1 MNSSKKG
8 VQKYHFWLAFFFL
21 IFGFTFSMIVWTVKN
36 AVNTPVYSDKSFL
49 NSYHDVDAN
58 FNKMMAQNQRFNLLY
73 DVKVKIN
80 EKTIGMEIK
89 DAFLGQRSLEKKSGN
104 QNLLKVGV
112 NTLSLTILDKKSQE
126 VVSDANV
133 TFQIT
138 RPIVDTND
146 IDLNKFTYE
155 NGVYKTTVKVDIS
168 GNWNIQGVIKISND
182 VGYFYIK
189 TNTPREKGSDE

>member
-1 MNSSKKG
+1 MKI
-8 VQKYHFWLAFFFL
+8 QKYHFWLAFFFI
-21 IFGFTFSMIVWTVKN
+21 IFGFTFSMIIWTIKS
-36 AVNTPVYSDKSFL
+36 AVDTPVYDDKSFL
-49 NSYHDVDAN
+49 SSYHNVDED
-58 FNKMMAQNQRFNLLY
+58 FNKMMLQNNHFNQIY

-80 EKTIGMEIK
+80 EKTMGMEIK
-89 DAFLGQRSLEKKSGN
+89 DAFLGQRSLEKKSSN

-112 NTLSLTILDKKSQE
+112 NTLSLTIRDKKSQE

-146 IDLNKFTYE
+146 IDLNRFTYE
-155 NGVYKTTVKVDIS
+155 NGVYKTTAKVDIS

-189 TNTPREKGSDE
+189 TNTPREE